1 MERGPLLRT
10 VASLMFPFMAV
21 LVLYLLLNGHNRA
34 GGGFIAGVLMAGVI
48 GFQYL
53 AHGYDQ
59 VPKFLCLPYRIIMA
73 AGLLVSVVV
82 GTVALIKGFPFLTSF
97 HRSAQVPVLGVEM
110 EFALAQAFDAGIF
123 LLVVGGLMTAV
134 LALRED

>member
-21 LVLYLLLNGHNRA
+21 LAFYLLVSGHNRA
-34 GGGFIAGVLMAGVI
+34 GGGFIAGVLMSGAI
-48 GFQYL
+48 AFQYL
-53 AHGYDQ
+53 AYGFDD
-59 VPKFLCLPYRIIMA
+59 VPRFLRLPYRIVLA
-73 AGLLVSVVV
+73 CGLLVSIVV
-82 GTVALIKGFPFLTSF
+82 GSVALLQGLPFLTSL
-97 HRSAQVPVLGVEM
+97 HASVHVPIVGADM

-134 LALRED
+134 LALREE